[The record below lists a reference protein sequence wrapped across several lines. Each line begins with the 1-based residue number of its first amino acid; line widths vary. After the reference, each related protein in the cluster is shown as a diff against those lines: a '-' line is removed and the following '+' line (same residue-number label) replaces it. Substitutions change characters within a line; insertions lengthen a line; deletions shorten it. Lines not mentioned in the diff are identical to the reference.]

1 MGVILI
7 YYTLWT
13 ISFVGLILGVFWL
26 NLLFFKESK
35 RVKLN
40 KLPNVSVIVPAHN
53 EQDSIER
60 TIKSLLKLDYPKNK
74 LEIIVVDDES
84 TDNTA
89 NIVKKFK
96 QVRLIYNK
104 HKGVGKASAVNAG
117 IKSAKGEFFGVL
129 DADSEVDKDAL
140 KTVLTYFTNEKVG
153 CVITPIK
160 VIEVKNLYRG
170 LQKIEYTFTAMIRE
184 LMSRINTLY
193 YSHGVLSVLRT
204 GLIKKLGY
212 FDENNLTE
220 DLEIA
225 MRLKSKGYEIR
236 MASRALTF
244 TRVPGAFWD
253 LWRQRVRWYRGFMQ
267 NLVKYKN
274 VLFKRKY
281 GLYGGFQLPLNI
293 FSLFILF
300 FVFILFSYEIIRKLY
315 DWIIKI
321 IILKFEIFSIG
332 DLPSAKHLL
341 LMFDIKY
348 FFPIII
354 VILLNLY
361 LYYRAH
367 KILRERA
374 RFFRLSLLIY
384 FIIFPILTMF
394 HWVTALFQE
403 IFSIKKKW

>member
-1 MGVILI
+1 MGVNLI